1 MNDTNTNLHYDKIPT
16 FPEEAKKKNGDVVY
30 AVMETPQKTRHK
42 YAFDAKIGIFMLK
55 HTLASGLEWP
65 YDYGFIPRTL
75 GHDGDPLDIL
85 LLQDEP
91 TFPGC
96 LVKARILGIIRID
109 KNAVQNDRIIAC
121 SVRMSGTAL
130 TTDKYDDVSDLPEEL
145 IHSLCR
151 FLIEYSAEQGNQM
164 EFKGVQ
170 SKDKAMEAIAEGIK
184 AFKKAKKKSD

>member
-1 MNDTNTNLHYDKIPT
+1 MSASNTNLHYDKIPT
-16 FPEEAKKKNGDVVY
+16 FPDDEQKKEGAVVY

-55 HTLASGLEWP
+55 QTLASGLEWP
-65 YDYGFIPRTL
+65 YDYGFVPQTL

-85 LLQDEP
+85 LLHDEP

-109 KNAVQNDRIIAC
+109 KNGVQNDRILGC
-121 SVRMSGTAL
+121 SVRMAGTAL
-130 TTDKYDDVSDLPEEL
+130 TTDEYDDVDDLPKEL
-145 IHSLCR
+145 VHSLCG

-170 SKDKAMEAIAEGIK
+170 SKKKAMEAIADGIK
-184 AFKKAKKKSD
+184 AFKKAKKK